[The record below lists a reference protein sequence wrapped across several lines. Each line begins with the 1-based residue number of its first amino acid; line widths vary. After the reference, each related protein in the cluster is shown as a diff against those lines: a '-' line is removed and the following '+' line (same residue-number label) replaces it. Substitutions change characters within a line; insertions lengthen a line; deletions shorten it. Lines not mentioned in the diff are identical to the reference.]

1 MRRLTAID
9 LYAGCGGLTLGLR
22 AAGFDVVAAVENEE
36 VAASTYSK
44 NHPRTRLVEQDIQVV
59 DPRRLINELGMVPGD
74 LDLLAGCP
82 PCQGFS
88 SLRTYNGNRV
98 IKDPRNDLIFP
109 VVGFVREF
117 LPKAVMI
124 ENVPALMQDERLEK
138 FRTDLASLGYDS
150 KAKIFDVK
158 NFGVPQRRRR
168 MVLLCWMGA
177 AISFAGPSKHTSTVA
192 DAFKS
197 MASTDR
203 PPDPT
208 HDYSVR
214 RSDRIKSLICSVPKD
229 GGSRADLPGDMH
241 LDCHRRTD
249 GFRDV
254 YGRMAWDKAAPTI
267 TGGCINPSKG
277 RFLHPEEDRA
287 ITLREAALLQGFPKR
302 YEFDMSRGR
311 YVVAQIIGNALPPP
325 FAERHARS
333 IARHLDQQCFAN
345 R

>member
-9 LYAGCGGLTLGLR
+9 LYSGCGGLTLGLR

-44 NHPRTRLVEQDIQVV
+44 NHPRTRLVKQDIQAI
-59 DPRRLINELGMVPGD
+59 DPRLLINELGLAPGS

-88 SLRTYNGNRV
+88 SLRTYNGNRTV
-98 IKDPRNDLIFP
+98 RDPRNDLIFP

-124 ENVPALMQDERLEK
+124 ENVPALIRDERLVK
-138 FRTDLASLGYDS
+138 FRTELASLGYDS
-150 KAKIFDVK
+150 GAEIFDVR

-168 MVLLCWMGA
+168 MVLLCWMGE
-177 AISFAGPSKHTSTVA
+177 AIPFAGPSRQTSTVA
-192 DAFKS
+192 DAFKGVPLIERS
-197 MASTDR
+197 
-203 PPDPT
+203 PDPT
-208 HDYSVR
+208 HDYSVQ
-214 RSDRIKSLICSVPKD
+214 RSDRIKSLIRSVPRD
-229 GGSRADLPGDMH
+229 GGSRADLPDDMQ
-241 LDCHRRTD
+241 LKCHRRTD

-267 TGGCINPSKG
+267 TGGCINPSRG

-287 ITLREAALLQGFPKR
+287 ITLREAALLQGFPRR

-311 YVVAQIIGNALPPP
+311 YAVAQMIGNALPPP

-333 IARHLDQQCFAN
+333 IARHLCQQCPTH
-345 R
+345 